1 MPDPT
6 MVLHGVLQVMQ
17 HTLQV
22 RLQDDETQVKWLQLS
37 GFQTC
42 TTDAEFENVSRFICV
57 LYLAGVRHL
66 CVISDKYYDHS
77 IPQ

>member
-1 MPDPT
+1 
-6 MVLHGVLQVMQ
+6 MVPHGALQVTQ

-22 RLQDDETQVKWLQLS
+22 WLQDDEAQVKWLQLS

-42 TTDAEFENVSRFICV
+42 ITDAEFETISRFICV
-57 LYLAGVRHL
+57 PYLAGVRHL
-66 CVISDKYYDHS
+66 CVISAKYYDHS